1 MNNPWVDVK
10 VAEYEGHMKFIKQ
23 YDLLNRIFKEQIAE
37 HQGET
42 IVILGI
48 GCGNGLEYIEPKT
61 LIYGYDINN
70 DFLNECR
77 NRHYSLGKNLILNRI
92 DLADKN
98 IYIHS
103 CDLLISNLVLEYI
116 GLYSFIRIVRK
127 SNPRYISIVTQ
138 MTLDCEKVISDSPYS
153 DSLKLISSIREDI
166 YPQELTNILDAIGF
180 QLVNR
185 QLYEIDLYKSFIQ
198 MDFVLKTLNL
208 HFNIE
213 KK

>member
-42 IVILGI
+42 IGILGI

>member
-1 MNNPWVDVK
+1 MNNPWTNIK

-42 IVILGI
+42 IGILGI

-98 IYIHS
+98 IDIHP
-103 CDLLISNLVLEYI
+103 CDFLISNLVLEYI
-116 GLYSFIRIVRK
+116 GLYNFIRIVRK

-153 DSLKLISSIREDI
+153 DSLKFVSSIREDI

-185 QLYEIDLYKSFIQ
+185 QIYEIDLYKSFIQ
-198 MDFVLKTLNL
+198 MDFVSMSHNMQL
-208 HFNIE
+208 NIE
-213 KK
+213 RA

>member
-1 MNNPWVDVK
+1 MNNPWVDIK

-23 YDLLNRIFKEQIAE
+23 YDLLNRIFKEQIAK

-42 IVILGI
+42 IGILGI

-70 DFLNECR
+70 DFLSECR
-77 NRHYSLGKNLILNRI
+77 NRHYSLGKNLILKRI

-98 IYIHS
+98 IDIHP

-116 GLYSFIRIVRK
+116 GLYNFIRIVRK
-127 SNPRYISIVTQ
+127 SKPRYISIVTQ

-153 DSLKLISSIREDI
+153 DSLKFVSSIREDI

-185 QLYEIDLYKSFIQ
+185 QIYEIDLYKSFIQ
-198 MDFVLKTLNL
+198 MDFVSMSHNMQL
-208 HFNIE
+208 NIE
-213 KK
+213 RA

>member
-1 MNNPWVDVK
+1 MNNPWADIK

-37 HQGET
+37 HQGEA
-42 IVILGI
+42 IGILGI

-70 DFLNECR
+70 DFLSECR

-98 IYIHS
+98 IDIHP

-116 GLYSFIRIVRK
+116 GLYNFIRIVRK
-127 SNPRYISIVTQ
+127 SNPRYISVVTQ

-153 DSLKLISSIREDI
+153 DSLKFVSSIREDI
-166 YPQELTNILDAIGF
+166 YPQELTNILGAIGF
-180 QLVNR
+180 QFVNR
-185 QLYEIDLYKSFIQ
+185 QIYEIDLYKSFIQ
-198 MDFVLKTLNL
+198 MDFVSLSHNMQL
-208 HFNIE
+208 NIE
-213 KK
+213 RA